1 MPCSSAQLEANQKN
15 SLKSTGPKT
24 PEGKAI
30 SRGNSYKHGLSGEGV
45 VLPHEDATE
54 VARRAEAMQAEMAPK
69 NELSRNLVI
78 KVALATM
85 RLERCALHETKSTAY
100 QMRHAQEQFDDARL
114 SEVEK
119 ALSWI
124 AAEPATHARRLRGS
138 PEGIDL
144 LVRELERLKTDITRP
159 HGIVWTYQH
168 AERLHHVMGLRWV
181 EVPFT
186 RARCLGEAILGK
198 MEHLGPD
205 DRPDLN
211 FVDRQVW
218 AAIQLIELIDA
229 ELAKLKTLREAIDFE
244 AIALDR
250 AEAPFRALFDA
261 SPAAILARKYEAAL
275 ERGLYRALQE
285 FRQAQEL
292 PPQVALEKAFEFD
305 PLDQLASSPPG
316 LPGEKDGSADL
327 GALPVETAG
336 AAAMEHLDPMETA
349 NHRRDRPKLNRSK
362 RR

>member
-1 MPCSSAQLEANQKN
+1 MPCSTVQAESNRRNAE
-15 SLKSTGPKT
+15 KSTGPRT
-24 PEGKAI
+24 AEGKAA
-30 SRGNSYKHGLSGEGV
+30 SRRNALKHGLTGAGV
-45 VLPHEDATE
+45 VLPHEDAAE
-54 VARRAEAMQAEMAPK
+54 VERRLEALDTDMGPKNELARRFVAKVAHAFVRLDRCADHETKTIAYAMRRAEAA
-69 NELSRNLVI
+69 
-78 KVALATM
+78 
-85 RLERCALHETKSTAY
+85 
-100 QMRHAQEQFDDARL
+100 FDDERL
-114 SEVEK
+114 AEAEK
-119 ALSWI
+119 AMSWI